1 MFPPTIPKINTM
13 SSDEEDLDL
22 NDDTTSQM
30 ESIADDMMDIEGL

>member
-1 MFPPTIPKINTM
+1 M

-30 ESIADDMMDIEGL
+30 ESIADDMMDIEGFV